1 MLRAYLVILIL
12 HLCFIF
18 QGCAALKYLDGSSEA
33 EIKKFKMTKDEIWN
47 EMQRLKI
54 ENAKL
59 QEQINIL
66 REEDQRIRDENESKM
81 ASMRDQN
88 GSFNEQINSLKEENQ
103 RLSDEN
109 QGLRKELTMLQLRY
123 ERGKSII
130 KVLSGDGDLNSALE
144 MEKKLRNMD
153 YNIILIDYAPRSN
166 FLRNTVFFAPK
177 FQKEGKQLAFSLGG
191 NTIAKP
197 LIWYSIFDLIVVTGK
212 NP

>member
-1 MLRAYLVILIL
+1 MLRAYLIILIL
-12 HLCFIF
+12 HLGLIF
-18 QGCAALKYLDGSSEA
+18 QGCASLEYLDGSTEE
-33 EIKKFKMTKDEIWN
+33 EIKKFNMTKDEMWN

-66 REEDQRIRDENESKM
+66 REEDQRIRDEDEIKM

-130 KVLSGDGDLNSALE
+130 KVLSGDGDLNSAMK

-166 FLRNTVFFAPK
+166 FLRNTVFFARK
-177 FQKEGKQLAFSLGG
+177 FQKEGKQLAFSLGD

-197 LIWYSIFDLIVVTGK
+197 LSWYSIFDLIVVTGK

>member
-1 MLRAYLVILIL
+1 MLRAYLIILIL
-12 HLCFIF
+12 HLGLIF
-18 QGCAALKYLDGSSEA
+18 QGCASLEYLDGSTEE
-33 EIKKFKMTKDEIWN
+33 EIKKFNMTKDEMWN

-66 REEDQRIRDENESKM
+66 REEDQRIRDEDESKM

-166 FLRNTVFFAPK
+166 FLRNTVFFARK
-177 FQKEGKQLAFSLGG
+177 FQKEGKQLAFSLGD

-197 LIWYSIFDLIVVTGK
+197 LSWYSIFDLIVVTGK

>member
-1 MLRAYLVILIL
+1 
-12 HLCFIF
+12 
-18 QGCAALKYLDGSSEA
+18 
-33 EIKKFKMTKDEIWN
+33 MTKDEMWN
-47 EMQRLKI
+47 EMQGLKI

-66 REEDQRIRDENESKM
+66 REEDKKIRDEDESKM
-81 ASMRDQN
+81 ARMRDQN
-88 GSFNEQINSLKEENQ
+88 GSFNEQVNRLEEEKQ
-103 RLSDEN
+103 RISDEN
-109 QGLRKELTMLQLRY
+109 QVLREKLTRLQLKY

-144 MEKKLRNMD
+144 MAKNLRNMG
-153 YNIILIDYAPRSN
+153 YKIKSIDYAPRSN

-177 FQKEGKQLAFSLGG
+177 FQKEGKQLVFRLGG
-191 NTIAKP
+191 NTVSKP

>member
-1 MLRAYLVILIL
+1 MLRAYLIILIL
-12 HLCFIF
+12 HLGFIF

-47 EMQRLKI
+47 EVQRLKR
-54 ENAKL
+54 ENVNL
-59 QEQINIL
+59 RRQINIL
-66 REEDQRIRDENESKM
+66 REKDQRIRDENENKM

-88 GSFNEQINSLKEENQ
+88 ESFNEQINSIKEENQ

-109 QGLRKELTMLQLRY
+109 QGLRKELTILQLRY

-130 KVLSGDGDLNSALE
+130 KVLSGDGDLNSAME
-144 MEKKLRNMD
+144 MAKNLRNMG
-153 YNIILIDYAPRSN
+153 YKIKSIDYAPRSN
-166 FLRNTVFFAPK
+166 FLRNIVFFSPE
-177 FQKEGKQLAFSLGG
+177 FQKEGKQLVFRIGG
-191 NTIAKP
+191 NTVSKP